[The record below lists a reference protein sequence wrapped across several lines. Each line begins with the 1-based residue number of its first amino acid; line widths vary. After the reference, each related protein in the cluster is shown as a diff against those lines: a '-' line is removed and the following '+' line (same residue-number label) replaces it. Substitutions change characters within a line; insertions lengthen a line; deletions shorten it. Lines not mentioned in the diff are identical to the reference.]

1 MKVIQCDKGH
11 FYDSDKYDI
20 CPHCNPGAAAHNT
33 TAPVQAAGS
42 VIIDNSQSRAVFA
55 SAPAA
60 EKTDNSMRTA
70 SEQISVSVSSSVES
84 EPSITSTERR
94 APGGTVLLDPHIYDD
109 DEPEVTPAPEPAV
122 TGIHEQS
129 ADNTFARS
137 WIDGGSSSPVSHER
151 VDTSSEYTGR
161 APEKVTEF
169 TARSSYEEEFIKQSV
184 RSHQSAQQ
192 IQPVSY
198 PQQAAVSQ
206 ATYESSQPQ
215 NAQPA
220 AQTQYTQAPSYAQPA
235 VSSRP
240 VMQPA
245 NDGRTMMVYATESE
259 VEPVVGWLVGLSNNY
274 YGVSF
279 NLIEGRNFIGR
290 GQDMDVVLADD
301 PSVSR
306 NRHAILIYDP
316 SSRKFMLRE
325 GESKALIYVN
335 NQMVM
340 DFRELNN
347 GDVIKLGNT
356 RLRFVPLCGEDFSWD
371 SIRKCPRCGSVV
383 EPGLEFCGNCGTRI
397 Q

>member
-1 MKVIQCDKGH
+1 M
-11 FYDSDKYDI
+11 
-20 CPHCNPGAAAHNT
+20 P
-33 TAPVQAAGS
+33 PV
-42 VIIDNSQSRAVFA
+42 D
-55 SAPAA
+55 
-60 EKTDNSMRTA
+60 
-70 SEQISVSVSSSVES
+70 
-84 EPSITSTERR
+84 
-94 APGGTVLLDPHIYDD
+94 
-109 DEPEVTPAPEPAV
+109 
-122 TGIHEQS
+122 
-129 ADNTFARS
+129 
-137 WIDGGSSSPVSHER
+137 
-151 VDTSSEYTGR
+151 
-161 APEKVTEF
+161 
-169 TARSSYEEEFIKQSV
+169 
-184 RSHQSAQQ
+184 
-192 IQPVSY
+192 
-198 PQQAAVSQ
+198 
-206 ATYESSQPQ
+206 
-215 NAQPA
+215 
-220 AQTQYTQAPSYAQPA
+220 
-235 VSSRP
+235 
-240 VMQPA
+240 
-245 NDGRTMMVYATESE
+245 DGRTMMVYATESE

-335 NQMVM
+335 DQMVM

>member
-20 CPHCNPGAAAHNT
+20 CPHCNPGAVAHNT
-33 TAPVQAAGS
+33 AAPVQAAGS
-42 VIIDNSQSRAVFA
+42 VIIDNSQPRAVFTSA
-55 SAPAA
+55 SVS
-60 EKTDNSMRTA
+60 EKTDNSMRPA
-70 SEQISVSVSSSVES
+70 SEQVSVSVSSSVES

-137 WIDGGSSSPVSHER
+137 WIDGGSSSPVSQES
-151 VDTSSEYTGR
+151 VNTSSEYTGR

-169 TARSSYEEEFIKQSV
+169 TARSSYEEEFINQNS
-184 RSHQSAQQ
+184 RSHQSA
-192 IQPVSY
+192 SY
-198 PQQAAVSQ
+198 PQQTPPMYENSQ
-206 ATYESSQPQ
+206 SQ
-215 NAQPA
+215 NIQPA
-220 AQTQYTQAPSYAQPA
+220 SPPQYTQAPTYAQPA
-235 VSSRP
+235 VPQRSVMPP
-240 VMQPA
+240 VD
-245 NDGRTMMVYATESE
+245 DGRTMMVYATESE

-335 NQMVM
+335 DQMVM

-397 Q
+397 V

>member
-42 VIIDNSQSRAVFA
+42 VIIDNSQSHAVFA
-55 SAPAA
+55 SAPAT

-129 ADNTFARS
+129 AGNTFARS
-137 WIDGGSSSPVSHER
+137 WIDGGSSSPVSQES
-151 VDTSSEYTGR
+151 VNTSSEYTGR

-169 TARSSYEEEFIKQSV
+169 TARSSYEEEFINQNS
-184 RSHQSAQQ
+184 RSHQPA
-192 IQPVSY
+192 SY
-198 PQQAAVSQ
+198 PQQ
-206 ATYESSQPQ
+206 TPPMYENSQPQ
-215 NAQPA
+215 NIQPA
-220 AQTQYTQAPSYAQPA
+220 SQPQYTQAPTYAQPA
-235 VSSRP
+235 VPQRSVMPP
-240 VMQPA
+240 VD
-245 NDGRTMMVYATESE
+245 DGRTMMVYATESE
-259 VEPVVGWLVGLSNNY
+259 VEPVVGWLVGLSGNY

-335 NQMVM
+335 DQMVM

>member
-20 CPHCNPGAAAHNT
+20 CPHCNPGAVAHNT
-33 TAPVQAAGS
+33 AAPVQAAGS
-42 VIIDNSQSRAVFA
+42 VIIDNSQPRAVFTSA
-55 SAPAA
+55 SVS
-60 EKTDNSMRTA
+60 EKTDNSMRPA
-70 SEQISVSVSSSVES
+70 SEQVSVSVSSSVES

-137 WIDGGSSSPVSHER
+137 WIDGGSSSPVSQES
-151 VDTSSEYTGR
+151 VNTSSEYTGR

-169 TARSSYEEEFIKQSV
+169 TARSSYEEEFINQNS
-184 RSHQSAQQ
+184 RSHQSA
-192 IQPVSY
+192 SY
-198 PQQAAVSQ
+198 PQQ
-206 ATYESSQPQ
+206 TPPMYENSQPQ
-215 NAQPA
+215 NIQPA
-220 AQTQYTQAPSYAQPA
+220 SQPQYTQAPTYAQPA
-235 VSSRP
+235 VPQRSVMPP
-240 VMQPA
+240 VD
-245 NDGRTMMVYATESE
+245 DGRTMMVYATESE

-335 NQMVM
+335 DQMVM